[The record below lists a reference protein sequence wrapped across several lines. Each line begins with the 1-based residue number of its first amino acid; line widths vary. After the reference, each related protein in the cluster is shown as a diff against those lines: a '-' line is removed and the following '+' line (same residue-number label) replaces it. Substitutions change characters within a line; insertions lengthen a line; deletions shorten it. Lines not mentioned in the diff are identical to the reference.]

1 VTPILTTYSW
11 VTSRRSP
18 RAAARLASIGFTRIY
33 DYVAGKAE
41 WAPLARSRRRRG
53 WDTCFVVSDDRVV
66 LGQLDGNA
74 LELELEALARA

>member
-1 VTPILTTYSW
+1 VHDR
-11 VTSRRSP
+11 VGD
-18 RAAARLASIGFTRIY
+18 A
-33 DYVAGKAE
+33 
-41 WAPLARSRRRRG
+41 G